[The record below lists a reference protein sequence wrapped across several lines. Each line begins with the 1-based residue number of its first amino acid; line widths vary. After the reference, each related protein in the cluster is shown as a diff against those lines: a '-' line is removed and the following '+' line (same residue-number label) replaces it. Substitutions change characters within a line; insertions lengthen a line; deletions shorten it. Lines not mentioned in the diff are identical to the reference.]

1 LADDDTLPGFPHPTA
16 HAALETPRA
25 DKLSREHE
33 QDSWCRSFWLC
44 WLECGHNQCRT
55 KFLGQLSSEQL
66 HRRLIEPN
74 DNIVVVRTELSLLL
88 TETFPDSAPQSITLN
103 GAAFDLEREAQ
114 PEVTQF
120 IGNTK
125 DNSIPQA
132 RDFAAFEESQEL
144 LPLMKSKRVRKGKR
158 SVFRT
163 GRPAH
168 KNLLSSNFRGEL
180 LAALRTTPLDHRLA

>member
-1 LADDDTLPGFPHPTA
+1 M
-16 HAALETPRA
+16 
-25 DKLSREHE
+25 
-33 QDSWCRSFWLC
+33 
-44 WLECGHNQCRT
+44 
-55 KFLGQLSSEQL
+55 
-66 HRRLIEPN
+66 
-74 DNIVVVRTELSLLL
+74 
-88 TETFPDSAPQSITLN
+88 
-103 GAAFDLEREAQ
+103 
-114 PEVTQF
+114 TQF